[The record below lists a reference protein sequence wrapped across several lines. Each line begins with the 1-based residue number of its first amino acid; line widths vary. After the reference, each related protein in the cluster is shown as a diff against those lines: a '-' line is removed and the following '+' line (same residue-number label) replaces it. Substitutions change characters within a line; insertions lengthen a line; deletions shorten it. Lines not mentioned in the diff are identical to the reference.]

1 MKDFANTTPS
11 HSTRIT
17 ITYHSFYYY
26 LISYHFLLLL
36 QYYLLLLPT
45 ALTYYYMAITNYYLY
60 SGRPH
65 EQAAADGAQRA
76 AAAQVAV
83 CAQFRLP
90 GQPLT
95 WILVWQQ
102 RAAEEDS
109 RPGEGEEEEEP
120 NREQDRGPQ
129 PGRTGPRDGNSVLL
143 LAVGKAVTVTDRLPQ
158 KTARVP
164 AATVCDRRI
173 VAARGFATMPGP
185 VESVLSRN
193 LERSNH

>member
-17 ITYHSFYYY
+17 ITYHSFDYY

-45 ALTYYYMAITNYYLY
+45 CSYLLLYGYYQLLFI
-60 SGRPH
+60 
-65 EQAAADGAQRA
+65 QRA
-76 AAAQVAV
+76 ATRTGGSGRGAAVAV

-164 AATVCDRRI
+164 AATVCDRGI